1 MIKKLR
7 FRLAKRGAD
16 FKSAPTNTYKLREKK
31 TDPDSDTDGNPESLK
46 ANKRMLMQPCSNS
59 KTSHFQNP
67 KKFWQI
73 GLKKNC
79 YF

>member
-7 FRLAKRGAD
+7 FRLSKRGAHL
-16 FKSAPTNTYKLREKK
+16 KSAPTNAYKLRERK

-46 ANKRMLMQPCSNS
+46 ANKTLLLQPSSNS
-59 KTSHFQNP
+59 KPSHFQNP

-73 GLKKNC
+73 GLKKNS